1 MKASRYTK
9 GLKYFK
15 SRATTNHNL
24 TLHPQKLKR
33 KVHEQKINRN
43 HPTKERKKV
52 KPRINWKTRFKMAT
66 NSYLSIITLNVN
78 GLNAPIKRHRGP
90 DWIQKKKPIICCLQE
105 THLRARDT
113 DRLKVRGWEKI
124 FHANGQ
130 ARKEELQ
137 SSYQTR

>member
-1 MKASRYTK
+1 MKCLSLYDYQKKASRYTK

-66 NSYLSIITLNVN
+66 
-78 GLNAPIKRHRGP
+78 
-90 DWIQKKKPIICCLQE
+90 
-105 THLRARDT
+105 
-113 DRLKVRGWEKI
+113 KI
-124 FHANGQ
+124 HI
-130 ARKEELQ
+130 
-137 SSYQTR
+137 YQ